1 MKRIL
6 TAVVDY
12 GLLVACTAVVL
23 LAAASHTL
31 GDRPPTSTLVMVFCG
46 SWGVYLLDRLWD
58 VARDRHAHPTR
69 AYRFR
74 SRPRRIAAAA
84 VVGIAVAVVLG
95 LRQIPSVRVLL
106 GAVFL
111 LSLAHHA
118 LKHVP
123 WLKPAYIALSWWAVT
138 VGIPLLHHWRPG
150 TASSSAAEVWS
161 VLPLGLAIG
170 ANVLACDA
178 ADRDAEA
185 ARLSSAQLWWVA
197 RGLATVGLLLSWG
210 IGGIALLWIP
220 VPLCVL
226 LSLLPLRPTAQWTA
240 SAVDGSL
247 LLGGLLVLMWR

>member
-1 MKRIL
+1 VKRIL
-6 TAVVDY
+6 TATVDY

-31 GDRPPTSTLVMVFCG
+31 GDRPPISTLAMVFCG

-74 SRPRRIAAAA
+74 SRPRRITAAA
-84 VVGIAVAVVLG
+84 VVGVVVAGILG
-95 LRQIPSVRVLL
+95 LRQISSVQILL
-106 GAVFL
+106 VAVFL

-118 LKHVP
+118 LKQVP
-123 WLKPAYIALSWWAVT
+123 WLKPTYIALSWWAVT
-138 VGIPLLHHWRPG
+138 VGIPILHHLRPG
-150 TASSSAAEVWS
+150 TVSSSDAEIWS

-185 ARLSSAQLWWVA
+185 ARLSPMQLWWIA
-197 RGLATVGLLLSWG
+197 RGLATAGLLVSWG
-210 IGGIALLWIP
+210 IGDIASLWIP
-220 VPLCVL
+220 IPACVL
-226 LSLLPLRPTAQWTA
+226 LSLLPFRPTAQWTA

-247 LLGGLLVLMWR
+247 LVGGLLVLVWG